1 MAERCE
7 WCLGAEDYI
16 DYHDNEWGRPMT
28 DDRMM
33 FEHLVL
39 ETFQAGLNWLMV
51 LRKRDAFREVFYN
64 MDIDRMARMGEDDVE
79 RLAQDPRIIRNR
91 MKIRAAIHNANMAI
105 KMRDEEGLGLSH
117 YFWSWVDYQPIDH
130 AYDGNG
136 CLFAHTPLSDQIS
149 KDLKKRGFK
158 FVGTTSIYAHLQA
171 VGIVNDHIVT
181 CPSYR
186 EVQNLGAQL
195 EKP

>member
-1 MAERCE
+1 MAERCN
-7 WCLGAEDYI
+7 WCLGPEDYI
-16 DYHDNEWGRPMT
+16 AYHDDEWGRPMM
-28 DDRMM
+28 DDCMM

-64 MDIDRMARMGEDDVE
+64 MDVDRMATMDEEDVE
-79 RLAQDPRIIRNR
+79 RLAHDPRIIRNR
-91 MKIRAAIHNANMAI
+91 MKIRAAIHNAKMVI
-105 KMRDEEGLGLSH
+105 KMRDEDKIGLSD
-117 YFWSWVDYQPIDH
+117 YFWQWVDYQPIDH
-130 AYDGNG
+130 AHDGVD
-136 CLFAHTPLSDQIS
+136 CLDAYTPLSDKIS

-171 VGIVNDHIVT
+171 VGIVNDHIIT

-186 EVQNLGAQL
+186 EVQSLGAQL